1 MKQLGIRVS
10 GWHERQLNDLAIA
23 LGLSATTVAR
33 LLLLWALEK
42 TSDEP
47 PKSKE
52 SGIEKL
58 KQAFKKGFY

>member
-10 GWHERQLNDLAIA
+10 GWHERQLEDLAIA

-33 LLLLWALEK
+33 LLLLWALEN

-47 PKSKE
+47 PKN
-52 SGIEKL
+52 SGIEKF
-58 KQAFKKGFY
+58 KQAFKRGFNQ